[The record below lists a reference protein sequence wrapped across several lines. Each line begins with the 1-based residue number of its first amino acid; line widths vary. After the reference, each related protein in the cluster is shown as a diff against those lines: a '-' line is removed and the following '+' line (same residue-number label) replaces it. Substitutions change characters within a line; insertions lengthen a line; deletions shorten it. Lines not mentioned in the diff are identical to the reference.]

1 MGEVKPRTLWSVRTR
16 IAVACV
22 CCAVIPLVAYA
33 TYTYVKTAHTLRD
46 LEAVR
51 LVEREVAVGR
61 ALDDLTAAALSSSA
75 DYASWPRLL
84 AALGREDNTTVRR
97 QLETLAASPGA
108 VAQIY
113 STDGRLL
120 VSGGGGAVQSSL
132 WAVPEVKRL
141 VTNATGGEPTA
152 GFETVDGKLWVVSAE
167 YAHRYGSTRSLGVLV
182 TARPLDAATFASLD
196 AATDVHLTQAPRGR
210 RKPPAPPGAP
220 RKTSRRAPRTA
231 SSIRWGRR
239 STTAGTAA
247 STWPSTTPTA
257 IAPASSRWRWR
268 GRRW

>member
-1 MGEVKPRTLWSVRTR
+1 VKPRTLWSVRTR

-61 ALDDLTAAALSSSA
+61 ALDDLTTAALSSSA

-141 VTNATGGEPTA
+141 VTNVTGGEPTA
-152 GFETVDGKLWVVSAE
+152 GFETIDGKLWVVSAE
-167 YAHRYGSTRSLGVLV
+167 YAHRYRSTRPLGVLV
-182 TARPLDAATFASLD
+182 TARPLDVATFASLD
-196 AATDVHLTQAPRGR
+196 AATDVRLTQASAAAAIFKFRCR
-210 RKPPAPPGAP
+210 
-220 RKTSRRAPRTA
+220 SH
-231 SSIRWGRR
+231 SSSG
-239 STTAGTAA
+239 
-247 STWPSTTPTA
+247 
-257 IAPASSRWRWR
+257 SSRCRPQR
-268 GRRW
+268 GHSSRIRFLPNGMMGRKKTTKKRVVS